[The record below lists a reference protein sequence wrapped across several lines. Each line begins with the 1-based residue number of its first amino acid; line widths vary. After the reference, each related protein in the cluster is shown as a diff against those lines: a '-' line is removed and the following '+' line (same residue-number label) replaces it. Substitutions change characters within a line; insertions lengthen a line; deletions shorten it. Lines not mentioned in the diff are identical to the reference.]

1 MAKVT
6 ELIQGYADMT
16 AEEKLA
22 ALEALDQP
30 ENKPDPDVNRL
41 KTQLSKA
48 NSEAAEYKR
57 KLEEKMTADEK
68 KAADEAE
75 AKKQME
81 EEIKTLR
88 RDKQISSYKAS
99 YLAMG
104 YDEAL
109 AEDTASAMTDGNME
123 KVFAN
128 QRAFQA
134 AHDKEVLAGAV
145 KKTPTPPAGNP
156 GSTAV
161 TAEQF
166 AKMGYSERAELRKTQ
181 PDLYETLMGRKPT

>member
-1 MAKVT
+1 MAKIT

-30 ENKPDPDVNRL
+30 ENKPDPEVNRL

-48 NSEAAEYKR
+48 NSEAADYKR

-75 AKKQME
+75 AKQKME

-128 QRAFQA
+128 QRAFQE
-134 AHDKEVLAGAV
+134 AHDKAVLAGAV

-156 GSTAV
+156 GSSAV

-181 PDLYETLMGRKPT
+181 PELYETLMGRKPT

>member
-30 ENKPDPDVNRL
+30 ENKPDPEVNRL

-48 NSEAAEYKR
+48 NSEAADYKR

-128 QRAFQA
+128 QKAFQE
-134 AHDKEVLAGAV
+134 AHDKAVLAGAV
-145 KKTPTPPAGNP
+145 KTTPTPPAGSSGNA
-156 GSTAV
+156 TV

-166 AKMGYSERAELRKTQ
+166 AKMGYSERVELRKTQ
-181 PDLYETLMGRKPT
+181 PELYETLMGRKPT

>member
-1 MAKVT
+1 MAKIT
-6 ELIQGYADMT
+6 EMITGYADMT

-30 ENKPDPDVNRL
+30 EVKPDPEASKL

-48 NSEAAEYKR
+48 NSEAAELKR
-57 KLEEKMTADEK
+57 KLQEKMTEDER
-68 KAADEAE
+68 KAQEAE
-75 AKKQME
+75 EAQKKMQE
-81 EEIKTLR
+81 ELESLRKEKTVAG
-88 RDKQISSYKAS
+88 YKAS

-109 AEDTASAMTDGNME
+109 AEDTAKAMADGDMS

-128 QRAFQA
+128 QKAYQEAR
-134 AHDKEVLAGAV
+134 DKAVLAGAV
-145 KKTPTPPAGNP
+145 KSTPTPPAGKP
-156 GSTAV
+156 AAQAV

-166 AKMGYSERAELRKTQ
+166 EKMGYSERAKLRKEQ
-181 PDLYETLMGRKPT
+181 PELYETLMGRK

>member
-22 ALEALDQP
+22 ALEALEQP
-30 ENKPDPDVNRL
+30 EEKPDPEVNRL

-57 KLEEKMTADEK
+57 KLQEKMTADEK
-68 KAADEAE
+68 ARAEAE
-75 AKKQME
+75 EAAKAKDDE
-81 EEIKTLR
+81 LKDLR
-88 RDKQISSYKAS
+88 LFKDVSIEKAH
-99 YLAMG
+99 YLSMG

-109 AEDTASAMTDGNME
+109 AEETARARVEGDRD

-128 QRAFQA
+128 ERAFQA
-134 AHDKEVLAGAV
+134 AHDKAVLAGAV
-145 KKTPTPPAGNP
+145 KTTPTPPAGS
-156 GSTAV
+156 GSSSAPMTKEDIFKIKD
-161 TAEQF
+161 TL
-166 AKMGYSERAELRKTQ
+166 ERQQAIADHIELFQ
-181 PDLYETLMGRKPT
+181 